1 MANTTSRYVCLRIRI
16 ISVVGGGV
24 WVHGPGVVNGALI
37 GRAGVCDGGGGTSL
51 SELRVVEVWCTSC
64 GRACRYKLSYF
75 IRYQYILI
83 HSMLI
88 VYSTI
93 WLHTYPYG
101 NPSPIRCLHTDKFK
115 PKSPQHFQQTNNTI
129 GRFFFLGSFL
139 SLCSFGPSVSKP
151 MRLAKKDPAGIAKRL
166 KFIHDAERKHTYFY
180 ELHVAMAI
188 ISP

>member
-1 MANTTSRYVCLRIRI
+1 MW
-16 ISVVGGGV
+16 GGGLHCLNCGWLRCGARV
-24 WVHGPGVVNGALI
+24 AGGLVVISCLI
-37 GRAGVCDGGGGTSL
+37 LFVINIFTS
-51 SELRVVEVWCTSC
+51 T
-64 GRACRYKLSYF
+64 F
-75 IRYQYILI
+75 I
-83 HSMLI
+83 SMLI